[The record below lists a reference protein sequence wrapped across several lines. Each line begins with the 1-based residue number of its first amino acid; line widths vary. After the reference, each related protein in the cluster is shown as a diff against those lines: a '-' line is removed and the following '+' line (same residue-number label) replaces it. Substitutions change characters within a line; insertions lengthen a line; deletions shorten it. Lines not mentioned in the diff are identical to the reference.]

1 MKAPARTVALIAR
14 SERRL
19 TERTGIASF
28 QGSRDH
34 LRRARAAQGRAA
46 GGLISRR

>member
-28 QGSRDH
+28 QARVITYAEPE
-34 LRRARAAQGRAA
+34 RPRAARPA
-46 GGLISRR
+46 G